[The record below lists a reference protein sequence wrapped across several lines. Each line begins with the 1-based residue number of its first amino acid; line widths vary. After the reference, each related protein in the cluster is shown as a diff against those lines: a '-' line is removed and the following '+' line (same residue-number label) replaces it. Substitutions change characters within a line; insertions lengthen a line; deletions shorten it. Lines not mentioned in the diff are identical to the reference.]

1 MAISE
6 PRWVCNRRKE
16 SIFIIFN
23 EKSNRQMKGCI
34 DQEKFKEVL
43 IYAYTIGNEV
53 EDMKLSSLIEEIKK
67 RLDEIDSNK

>member
-1 MAISE
+1 
-6 PRWVCNRRKE
+6 
-16 SIFIIFN
+16 
-23 EKSNRQMKGCI
+23 MKGCI